1 MQKRKCYVILLFLL
15 WSTFLALTAV
25 IVFLSLQDGNEA
37 KDMMKTLMEYADAYV
52 DKDTVSQIG
61 DANRIE
67 YLLRQFGR
75 AGAFFLLGILGTSAV
90 HLTFRRCN
98 WLVRTILATGGLTAI
113 AYLTEKVKEYLP
125 TRHFSQKEML
135 ISIAAVILGF
145 LTVSFLTFLGWII
158 KGIQRLLYRG
168 DSVR

>member
-1 MQKRKCYVILLFLL
+1 MQKRKYYSVLLFLL
-15 WSTFLALTAV
+15 WSTFFVLTAA
-25 IVFLSLQDGNEA
+25 IVYLSLQDGNEA
-37 KDMMKTLMEYADAYV
+37 KDMMKKLIEYLGAYT
-52 DKDTVSQIG
+52 DKEILSAWG
-61 DANRIE
+61 DADRIE
-67 YLLRQFGR
+67 YLLRQSGR

-145 LTVSFLTFLGWII
+145 VTVSFLTFLGWII
-158 KGIQRLLYRG
+158 KGILRLLHRG
-168 DSVR
+168 ESAN